1 MKGFTLPVW
10 VAAAAKSA
18 AQVLNGNDFDQQQK
32 INLSNE
38 EESIVVPVR
47 SASVLDQ
54 CKKAIGITNCD
65 PGMCLDITSDLEIW
79 TCLEYVKMDIDFY
92 SEYSHKESWLRIIPG
107 HGVGTSSLTND
118 ISISDFAYKL
128 LLSNLNHFKKKGYYI
143 KLEIIF
149 PAGKELAKKTS
160 NSSFGIVDGLALIGT
175 QAEVQISASPH
186 QLQHTIDVLRARS
199 TQKDFSGFIT
209 FVIGEN
215 GLNLAS
221 ESRIPT
227 NSIIKIGNW
236 IGPLLVAAS
245 QTGVNELLLFGY
257 HGKLIKL
264 AGGVFHTHHH
274 LADNRFETL
283 ISIAVQERI
292 SFDSIEIIEQANS
305 IEEAFLLLHKNDQN
319 IANQLWNRL
328 ALEIETRSIAYV
340 KRYLPSSMKIGTVMF
355 DRKRKLRWAGPIGL
369 KKINSLEMTL
379 QD

>member
-1 MKGFTLPVW
+1 M
-10 VAAAAKSA
+10 
-18 AQVLNGNDFDQQQK
+18 
-32 INLSNE
+32 SNE

-79 TCLEYVKMDIDFY
+79 TCFEYVKMDIDFY
-92 SEYSHKESWLRIIPG
+92 SEHSYEESWLRIIPG
-107 HGVGTSSLTND
+107 YGVGTSSLTND

-143 KLEIIF
+143 RLEIIF

-283 ISIAVQERI
+283 ISIAIQERI